1 MIIKLLLFII
11 TALIT
16 LYCVHWFGA
25 KEVIIAYI
33 CAVVGLLL
41 YYGIER
47 LIKKEKES
55 DLFPERH
62 NRPKQ

>member
-16 LYCVHWFGA
+16 LYSVHWFGA
-25 KEVIIAYI
+25 KEVIITYI
-33 CAVVGLLL
+33 CAVIGLLL

-55 DLFPERH
+55 DLFAERH
-62 NRPKQ
+62 NRNKQ